1 MGPQAQGNHRI
12 LIVDDQEEIHDDFAE
27 MLKPHLIDA
36 STDEFAAAF
45 AVEQDKTFLPDFE
58 LLHAKSGEQACAVIK
73 DGRAAGRPVAVA
85 YVDIRMPP
93 GIDGVETVR
102 RMRKADRDVEI
113 VIMTAYTDRSLPDIV
128 HDMELLHKLL
138 YIRKPF
144 TREEI
149 QQITMSLAE
158 KWNVERALEEKRA
171 QLAAS
176 HQRLEAVLDA
186 TGDAMAMYDED
197 GRLVF
202 ANRGFAELLDLDEGA
217 LRKIPRDALEARFS
231 ERFREPALSDAEGGF
246 LVEEDGDLVEADA
259 DGIPKKRLYYRSTAP
274 VRDGGED
281 VIGRLIVYRDVSKEI
296 EAERMKAEVLRL
308 REELQTT
315 HSFEGMIG
323 DSPEMKTVYALI
335 AQATESDITV
345 LIRGESGTGKEL
357 VARSFHFNGPRKDG
371 PFVTVNCAALPE
383 QLIESELFGHEKGAF
398 TGATQRRRGAFERA
412 AGGTLLLDEV
422 GAMQFELQSKL
433 LRVLQEREISRVGGS
448 AVVPVDVRV
457 IAATNQDLEGAIRR
471 GAFREDL
478 FYRLSAFPI
487 TVPPLRKRREDI
499 PLLANH
505 FLDKHAERHGKSIDG
520 FSHAALSALLQY
532 DWPGNVRELENAVE
546 RAVLL
551 ETGKVAQAGSLP
563 PEVLPVAAAP
573 SDRQAAPSAVLP
585 LAEVERQAIVHALEA
600 NGGNVSET
608 ARALGIDRATLYR
621 KLKRYD
627 QSARE
632 TAS

>member
-1 MGPQAQGNHRI
+1 MGPQAQRNHRI

-27 MLKPHLIDA
+27 MLKPHLIEA
-36 STDEFAAAF
+36 ATDEFAAAF

-58 LLHAKSGEQACAVIK
+58 LLHARSGEEACAVIE
-73 DGRAAGRPVAVA
+73 DARASGRPVAVA

-102 RMRKADRDVEI
+102 RMRKSDRDVEI

-149 QQITMSLAE
+149 QQITMSLAQ
-158 KWNVERALEEKRA
+158 KWNVERALDERRA

-217 LRKIPRDALEARFS
+217 LRKIPRGALEARFS
-231 ERFREPALSDAEGGF
+231 ERFREPALSDAEGRS
-246 LVEEDGDLVEADA
+246 LVEEGGDLVETA

-274 VRDGGED
+274 VRGGGET
-281 VIGRLIVYRDVSKEI
+281 VIGRLIVYRDVSKDI

-308 REELQTT
+308 REELET
-315 HSFEGMIG
+315 SYAFEGMIG

-335 AQATESDITV
+335 AQAAESDITV

-357 VARSFHFNGPRKDG
+357 VAQSFHFNGPRKDG

-383 QLIESELFGHEKGAF
+383 PLIESELFGHEKGAF

-412 AGGTLLLDEV
+412 EGGTLLLDEV

-457 IAATNQDLEGAIRR
+457 IAATNHDLEDAIRR

-478 FYRLSAFPI
+478 FYRLAAFPI
-487 TVPPLRKRREDI
+487 TIPPLRKRREDI
-499 PLLANH
+499 PLLASH
-505 FLDKHAERHGKSIDG
+505 FLAKYAERHGKSIDG

-532 DWPGNVRELENAVE
+532 DWPGNVRELENAVQ

-563 PEVLPVAAAP
+563 PEVSPVAAAS
-573 SDRQAAPSAVLP
+573 SDRQAAPSGILP
-585 LAEVERQAIVHALEA
+585 LAEVERQAIVRALEA
-600 NGGNVSET
+600 NGGNVSEA
-608 ARALGIDRATLYR
+608 ARVLGIDRATLYR

-627 QSARE
+627 QSTRNP
-632 TAS
+632 AS